1 MAGKAARALTV
12 VISPLQSLMKDQV
25 DNLSEKGIVDAVA
38 INGTLSP
45 VERAE
50 AVERVAS
57 GMASLLYISPES
69 LRSKTLETLLLSR
82 HIARFV
88 IDEAHCFSAW
98 GQDFR
103 VDYLFIGDFIRELQR
118 KKADNSVIPVS
129 CFTATAKRKVI
140 GDIRDY
146 FKQKLDLD
154 LELYASSAEREN
166 LHYAAIHQETEDE
179 KYITLRN
186 LIDQKQCP
194 TIVYVSRTR
203 RAKELSER
211 LSRDGISALPYHGKM
226 DPAEK
231 IKNQEAFIRNETR
244 VIVATSAFG
253 MGVDKKD
260 VGLVIH
266 YDISDSLEN
275 YIQESG
281 RAGRDP
287 NTRAE
292 CYILYHDGDL
302 DKHFLL
308 LNQNK
313 VSINEIQRVWKAI
326 KDFTLRRHTVCCS
339 PLELARQAGWDD
351 SPSSDMEI
359 RIKTAVAALEN
370 AGYIKRGRNVPHIY
384 ATSITVQNMA
394 EAAEKIDQSQ
404 LFSKE
409 QRLTAKRVINSLISS
424 RSIARAGNDDAES
437 RVDYLAD
444 TLGLTRED
452 VIYTVNLMRRE
463 GLLADNL
470 DMSAYILR
478 DDTKNKS
485 LGILRRF
492 GKLERFILSQ
502 FEEGE
507 RDLNLKQCN
516 EDAQS
521 AGIAGVSVRNIRTIL
536 YYMTIKRLIRKDE
549 KAYKNAAHIILNFT
563 PQQLEEKLRFRLAL
577 CEFIIKKLFEQSRR
591 EAQTEDA
598 SDTAPVLF
606 SLVGLYNA

>member
-1 MAGKAARALTV
+1 MKSIVYFDTEIGADDHKIYDIGALRDGKTFHSASAGDFCAFAADAAYLCGHNIIRHDLKYLLPLCGTLSRAAPIDTLYLSPLLFPRRPYHALLKDDKLQSDELNNPVNDSEKARRLFLDEVNAFEALSEGLKRIYYALLREQEEFRGFFQYIGFSELPPDLPLLIRILFRGKLCENAEIEALIQNCPVELAYALALIGANDEYSITPPWLLKTFPVIGKLLRVLRNTPCRKGCAYCRKALDVRKALRDMFNFSEFRVYNGEPLQENAARAAAEGKSLLAVFPTGGGKSVTFQLPALMAGKAAHALTV
-12 VISPLQSLMKDQV
+12 IISPLQSLMKDQV

-260 VGLVIH
+260 VGL
-266 YDISDSLEN
+266 
-275 YIQESG
+275 
-281 RAGRDP
+281 
-287 NTRAE
+287 
-292 CYILYHDGDL
+292 
-302 DKHFLL
+302 
-308 LNQNK
+308 
-313 VSINEIQRVWKAI
+313 
-326 KDFTLRRHTVCCS
+326 
-339 PLELARQAGWDD
+339 
-351 SPSSDMEI
+351 MEI
-359 RIKTAVAALEN
+359 
-370 AGYIKRGRNVPHIY
+370 
-384 ATSITVQNMA
+384 
-394 EAAEKIDQSQ
+394 
-404 LFSKE
+404 
-409 QRLTAKRVINSLISS
+409 
-424 RSIARAGNDDAES
+424 
-437 RVDYLAD
+437 
-444 TLGLTRED
+444 
-452 VIYTVNLMRRE
+452 
-463 GLLADNL
+463 
-470 DMSAYILR
+470 
-478 DDTKNKS
+478 
-485 LGILRRF
+485 
-492 GKLERFILSQ
+492 
-502 FEEGE
+502 
-507 RDLNLKQCN
+507 
-516 EDAQS
+516 
-521 AGIAGVSVRNIRTIL
+521 
-536 YYMTIKRLIRKDE
+536 
-549 KAYKNAAHIILNFT
+549 NF
-563 PQQLEEKLRFRLAL
+563 
-577 CEFIIKKLFEQSRR
+577 
-591 EAQTEDA
+591 
-598 SDTAPVLF
+598 
-606 SLVGLYNA
+606 